1 MSTLAKKEKE
11 MSVSFQLKG
20 IELLDACLNQP
31 KQSNADLK
39 VFHFDIKIEHK
50 LKTENK
56 LFIALIDI
64 GLFNEQ
70 RDLKLGSLTA
80 NCIFEIE
87 NMNDFI
93 NSKTKKINLPDE
105 FVITL
110 NSITISTARGIMF
123 NQFKGTFL
131 HNAILPIINPG
142 SFLIQQHGEKFVT
155 LK

>member
-1 MSTLAKKEKE
+1 MSTLAKNEKE
-11 MSVSFQLKG
+11 VSVSFQLKG

-50 LKTENK
+50 LNTENK

-80 NCIFEIE
+80 NCIFEVE
-87 NMNDFI
+87 NMNDFMDT
-93 NSKTKKINLPDE
+93 KTKKINLPDE

-131 HNAILPIINPG
+131 HNAILPIINPE
-142 SFLIQQHGEKFVT
+142 SFLIQK
-155 LK
+155 